1 MKPEWSDSCLNSTMP
16 FPFNDFMKDKFS
28 ANDRSDFQLD
38 PLQETYHESI
48 AENPFHLKSLEAR
61 DAALLTIDMQ
71 YLDAAPGFGVFSDAH
86 KSGVPLEA
94 QEYYFKRL
102 KDVVIPNV
110 SRLQKTFR
118 QHQLEVIHTRI
129 QSMTKD
135 GRDRGAGHK
144 RLGLHAA
151 PGSKEAEF
159 LPEVAPYGD
168 EIIINK
174 TSSGVFPTTNLY
186 YILKNIGV
194 RALFVTG
201 VYTNECVS
209 STIREACDLGFHVSL
224 IEDSCATVTAD
235 LHNFTVETLRDR
247 YCRVI
252 STQEAID
259 EIATHVSSQKIRD
272 VAEFVPEDRL
282 YRAADSAKSG

>member
-1 MKPEWSDSCLNSTMP
+1 MSFL
-16 FPFNDFMKDKFS
+16 FNRFMKDEKPLMGG
-28 ANDRSDFQLD
+28 DQFQLD
-38 PLQETYHESI
+38 PLKGAYHENI

-61 DAALLTIDMQ
+61 ATALLTIDMQ
-71 YLDAAPGFGVFSDAH
+71 YLDAAPGFGVFADADQA
-86 KSGVPLEA
+86 GVPLEA
-94 QEYYFKRL
+94 QRYYFRRL
-102 KDVVIPNV
+102 DEVVIPNI
-110 SRLQKTFR
+110 SRLQKIFR
-118 QHQLEVIHTRI
+118 QHHLEVMHTRI

-151 PGSKEAEF
+151 PGSKEAEI
-159 LPEVAPYGD
+159 LPEVAPQGD
-168 EIIINK
+168 EIVINK

-186 YILKNIGV
+186 YVLKNIGIN
-194 RALFVTG
+194 ALFVTG

-224 IEDSCATVTAD
+224 IEDACATVTQD
-235 LHNFTVETLRDR
+235 LHTFTVETLRDR

-252 STQEAID
+252 DTKEALR
-259 EIATHVSSQKIRD
+259 EIETYVTATRERD

-282 YRAADSAKSG
+282 YRASDSARSG